1 MSCPELSLAARAS
14 LERHGAE
21 VLRWNAQ
28 FSLISRVA
36 PEQRLLALQQEC
48 DAAFR
53 ALHDAWP
60 GFLSGSSGI
69 TNPAGVA
76 IPLRYIDLG
85 SGGGF
90 PGLIWQAWLQDV
102 GLPGMASV
110 GTLLVEPRD
119 KRAWLLEQVARNA
132 GWQVEVRR
140 VHWGRRQP
148 PPPRPRPPA
157 HDLITLK
164 ALRLTD
170 DEVLSGWRRERPGG
184 EYPVTICRFCSAE
197 DGASADE
204 AEAELGLPVA
214 ASPGAP
220 REPFSCRLPFSH
232 PAGLDALL
240 ISHYPAPHL
249 PNSA

>member
-1 MSCPELSLAARAS
+1 MSCPELSLAARAA

-48 DAAFR
+48 GAAFR

-60 GFLSGSSGI
+60 GLLAGPSGATS
-69 TNPAGVA
+69 PAGVD

-90 PGLIWQAWLQDV
+90 PGLIWQAWLLDV
-102 GLPGMASV
+102 GLPGTTHV
-110 GTLLVEPRD
+110 GTMLVEPRD
-119 KRAWLLEQVARNA
+119 KRAWLLEQVARAA

-140 VHWGRRQP
+140 ANWGRRQL
-148 PPPRPRPPA
+148 PPPRRLSPA
-157 HDLITLK
+157 HDLVTLK

-184 EYPVTICRFCSAE
+184 GSPVTICRFCSAE
-197 DGASADE
+197 EGDSEAA
-204 AEAELGLPVA
+204 AEAELGLPA
-214 ASPGAP
+214 AAAWGTPGV
-220 REPFSCRLPFSH
+220 PFSCRLPFSH

-240 ISHYPAPHL
+240 ISHYPASHHPVD
-249 PNSA
+249 A